1 MSYKIASNLY
11 TRYVKGTENGA
22 IVQDV
27 QIFLCNLT
35 QAVVKGI
42 GCDCVRAYIGTRALK
57 HVYDKRPAEEFDFLL
72 EHVHQITKY
81 PDRVYRNKGGKRGNF
96 IFVKKLKNEKYICS
110 VQEVLKEGENRRCEI
125 ATFFRVRKE
134 NYLASYDLLW
144 EWKGDT
150 PSS

>member
-1 MSYKIASNLY
+1 MPYKIASNLY

-35 QAVVKGI
+35 QAVMKGI
-42 GCDCVRAYIGTRALK
+42 RCSCVRVYIGTRALK
-57 HVYDKRPAEEFDFLL
+57 HVYDKRPAEEFDFLI
-72 EHVHQITKY
+72 ENMHQITKY
-81 PDRVYRNKGGKRGNF
+81 PDRIYRNKGGKRGDF
-96 IFVKKLKNEKYICS
+96 VFVKKLKNENYICS
-110 VQEVLKEGENRRCEI
+110 LQEVVKEDGAKRCEI

-134 NYLASYDLLW
+134 NYLVSYDLLW
-144 EWKGDT
+144 EWKGGE

>member
-1 MSYKIASNLY
+1 MPYKIASNLY

-42 GCDCVRAYIGTRALK
+42 DCHCVRVYIGTRA
-57 HVYDKRPAEEFDFLL
+57 
-72 EHVHQITKY
+72 
-81 PDRVYRNKGGKRGNF
+81 
-96 IFVKKLKNEKYICS
+96 KLKNENYICS
-110 VQEVLKEGENRRCEI
+110 LQEVLKEGTSRRCEI

-134 NYLASYDLLW
+134 AYIGEL
-144 EWKGDT
+144 
-150 PSS
+150 